1 MTLVEN
7 KGGLVC
13 EQAYRWYKNERG
25 GCSACRGC
33 SACVVVSDGM
43 WFIDGDG
50 MWGIMCRV
58 GARGYARLVV
68 VGDG

>member
-25 GCSACRGC
+25 GGLLMVMGC
-33 SACVVVSDGM
+33 GE
-43 WFIDGDG
+43 
-50 MWGIMCRV
+50 
-58 GARGYARLVV
+58 
-68 VGDG
+68 

>member
-25 GCSACRGC
+25 GVA
-33 SACVVVSDGM
+33 
-43 WFIDGDG
+43 
-50 MWGIMCRV
+50 
-58 GARGYARLVV
+58 LVADV
-68 VGDG
+68 ALVWW